1 MSVFNDLI
9 ADTQLLKAIEQL
21 GYEQPTP
28 VQLAAIPQA
37 LAGNNLLVSSKTGSG
52 KTAAFLLPAC
62 QSILAKKAINPLSTR
77 ILILTPT
84 RELARQIV
92 KNAQALVRFT
102 SLKVGMICGGEE
114 LKYQKA
120 MLRKNPEILVGTPGR
135 LAEHVA
141 HHSTDFSG
149 LEFLV
154 LDEADRM
161 MDMGLNE
168 DVVKITET
176 CYAERQ
182 TLLFS
187 ATLEQRGLRQFIKQV
202 IPGDAQ
208 EIFIDEAPNLI
219 QQQMVLTDDVKHKEK
234 VLIALLQKSTF
245 EKAIVFANTKVRV
258 AQLENFLRYNKYRTG
273 GLHGD
278 ITQDERKKVLD
289 AFRQGKSEILV
300 ATDVAARGLDIEG
313 VDLVINVDIAHS
325 GDEHLHRVGRTGRA
339 DREGRAV
346 SFVSADDWNLT
357 KGIERYLNVK
367 FEQITIPGVEAS
379 YKGPEKLKKSGK
391 AAGTKKKISD
401 KDKKSDKNKTVTEK
415 VKVRDRDKKNIG
427 KRRQPSV
434 PTQEGH
440 GLDGFAPPPKKIVQR
455 LQDDADE

>member
-1 MSVFNDLI
+1 MSLFHDLI
-9 ADTQLLKAIEQL
+9 ADARLLKAIDEL

-28 VQLAAIPQA
+28 VQQAAIPQA
-37 LAGNNLLVSSKTGSG
+37 LAGKNLLVSSKTGSG
-52 KTAAFLLPAC
+52 KTVAFLLPTS
-62 QSILAKKAINPLSTR
+62 QSVLANQPVNQSSTR

-92 KNAQALVRFT
+92 KNAQTLLRFT
-102 SLKVGMICGGEE
+102 SIKAAMVCGGED

-120 MLRKNPEILVGTPGR
+120 LLRKNPEIVVGTPGR
-135 LAEHVA
+135 IAEHVA

-168 DVVKITET
+168 DVLKITAT
-176 CYAERQ
+176 CRAERQ

-187 ATLEQRGLRQFIKQV
+187 ATLEQKGLRQFIQQV
-202 IPGDAQ
+202 IPGQAE

-219 QQQMVLTDDVKHKEK
+219 QQQMVLTDDTKHKEK
-234 VLIALLQKSTF
+234 LLVALLQKTPF
-245 EKAIVFANTKVRV
+245 DKAIVFANTKIRV
-258 AQLENFLRYNKYRTG
+258 AQLESFLRYQKFRASA
-273 GLHGD
+273 LHGD

-289 AFRQGKSEILV
+289 GFRQGKSQILV

-339 DREGRAV
+339 DREGRAI
-346 SFVSADDWNLT
+346 SFVAAADWNLA
-357 KGIERYLNVK
+357 KGIERYLGVK
-367 FEQITIPGVEAS
+367 FEQVSVPGVEAS

-391 AAGTKKKISD
+391 AVGAKKKTGD
-401 KDKKSDKNKTVTEK
+401 KSEQKKTITEK
-415 VKVRDRDKKNIG
+415 VKVRERDKKNIG

-434 PTQEGH
+434 PKNETSA
-440 GLDGFAPPPKKIVQR
+440 LNDGFAPPPKKLQTR
-455 LQDDADE
+455 LPDDADE